1 MEKFTGLQVLR
12 VGKENTLQR
21 DGDKE
26 QLLQLVR
33 YMETWPL

>member
-12 VGKENTLQR
+12 VRKENTLQR